1 MTMMNRIRAALGLH
15 PRIRQT
21 DARQALHL
29 LRHLEDEFAVLSRH
43 GPDRAPR
50 RAHLID
56 ETQALLYRTGVGTIG
71 CEHLGLNND
80 GTPIKP

>member
-1 MTMMNRIRAALGLH
+1 MLNRIRAALGLL
-15 PRIRQT
+15 PRIRQA

-29 LRHLEDEFAVLSRH
+29 LRQLEDEFAVLSRH
-43 GPDRAPR
+43 GPDRSTR

-71 CEHLGLNND
+71 CEYLGLNND
-80 GTPIKP
+80 GTPINA